1 MFPLKGKHS
10 DHKFTYIPPLFFDD
24 NPEIVLNAHSEMQK
38 SILNVKKQ
46 LEECILQLDCI
57 LEENKKMEQEFK
69 EQNNVI
75 KLSQLVDKIEDMGD
89 SSSIEELLRIQ
100 VLTPNDY

>member
-1 MFPLKGKHS
+1 
-10 DHKFTYIPPLFFDD
+10 
-24 NPEIVLNAHSEMQK
+24 
-38 SILNVKKQ
+38 
-46 LEECILQLDCI
+46 
-57 LEENKKMEQEFK
+57 MEQEFK

-100 VLTPNDY
+100 VLTPNDYQKYLNIATSFKFEKDSNNNNYEEIIDPIIDKLNEVSDIY